1 MGVVGEAQ
9 PGDDVDVASVD
20 VKEAR
25 EDSREQAKL
34 VKLLQAMPGLRSQE
48 LEDGI
53 NDAPFSNGVRDE
65 RRLVGQ
71 DS

>member
-53 NDAPFSNGVRDE
+53 NDAPLSNGVRDE